1 MKRAQLIGIAVAG
14 VCGIGAFLLM
24 KSIVTKP
31 REIRKEVHTNTAEV
45 LVARADMGLG
55 TQASEASFRWQAWP
69 QDAVPPGA
77 VTRSSGGSPIKDFVG
92 GIARTPIM
100 AGEPITRTKVVKA
113 GEGSVLAAIL
123 PQGKRAISTKITD
136 DSAVGKMILPNDHVD
151 VILARRARS
160 RNGQEEFISDTL
172 FRNVRVLAIGQQLEA
187 KEGKKGAE
195 GTTATLELTP
205 AQAEI
210 LAYAKSSGGEISLAL
225 RSIADFNRDMNQ
237 DDDSTRRKNAS
248 RQDRGDNVK
257 VLRYGVKTR
266 TYGVN

>member
-1 MKRAQLIGIAVAG
+1 MKRAQLIGIAIAG
-14 VCGIGAFLLM
+14 VCGLGAFFLM

-31 REIRKEVHTNTAEV
+31 REIQKEVHTNSAEV
-45 LVARADMGLG
+45 LVARADMGHG
-55 TQASEASFRWQAWP
+55 TLATEASFRWQGWP

-77 VTRSSGGSPIKDFVG
+77 VTRSSGGNPLKDFAG

-100 AGEPITRTKVVKA
+100 AGEPITKTKVVKA
-113 GEGSVLAAIL
+113 GEGSVLASIL

-151 VILARRARS
+151 VILARRV
-160 RNGQEEFISDTL
+160 RNRAGGEEHVSDTL
-172 FRNVRVLAIGQQLEA
+172 FRNIRVLAIGQQLEA

-195 GTTATLELTP
+195 GTTATLELLP
-205 AQAEI
+205 AQAEM

-225 RSIADFNRDMNQ
+225 RSIADFNRDT
-237 DDDSTRRKNAS
+237 DGDADLKPSKKNA

-266 TYGVN
+266 SYGVN